1 MPIYSRD
8 DYMPIPTD
16 IPKYDQFANPID
28 SNFYIKEL
36 ENKTNGIYLPEKIH
50 NYSNFE
56 YDEETTIML
65 LKDIAKIAENI
76 ELMDTKSI
84 INYYS
89 SFISQE
95 TKNQNK
101 ISDEILS
108 SEYLPNVSEDLL
120 VPITS
125 IINNIKNVIYTTY
138 LIDSSLNDITIQFD
152 GKLYFILAQY
162 AYTTYDEYEKM
173 SLEERNWLKD
183 GGVLFDPNNPYVF
196 SSDNW
201 DIARSSC
208 SACATFNAVFNL
220 LTPSEIIEFLSENK
234 NLYANTINN
243 NSLNAGILLGI
254 NELLKDGD
262 FDDNY
267 LINNRYLVS
276 KEIVSKYFSNDL
288 TSNIVDKTNYLN
300 DNIVLSED
308 SNIAITREELYN
320 NISDHNMTMV
330 VRLKANDGR
339 YQSDYGHYVAVIDY
353 KVENGEKMVFVA
365 DSAITIPER
374 TAESISGNAT
384 NRTGW
389 VSLNEFESYL
399 RSDDTFTII
408 SKINGGKN
416 G

>member
-243 NSLNAGILLGI
+243 ILRQYEASVNCKDVGED
-254 NELLKDGD
+254 ELPMISYYKSDSQKSFTDFKGHNLEKDLAKYIRKSQQSPFVDVDENIDTRNWFEKLTDRVRSVFNPQKRIPARVAEAMRDHQDDEPEVIDGD
-262 FDDNY
+262 KGQEPKKSLGQQLHEQFQAF
-267 LINNRYLVS
+267 R
-276 KEIVSKYFSNDL
+276 KEQAGK
-288 TSNIVDKTNYLN
+288 
-300 DNIVLSED
+300 
-308 SNIAITREELYN
+308 
-320 NISDHNMTMV
+320 V
-330 VRLKANDGR
+330 V
-339 YQSDYGHYVAVIDY
+339 
-353 KVENGEKMVFVA
+353 
-365 DSAITIPER
+365 
-374 TAESISGNAT
+374 TAEFKDVTHEQGQPNPQK
-384 NRTGW
+384 
-389 VSLNEFESYL
+389 
-399 RSDDTFTII
+399 DDHDDMEQ
-408 SKINGGKN
+408 
-416 G
+416 